1 MTTATSLHRMA
12 RIAKAVVFSC
22 PRALEWLCRV
32 ISSAR
37 RKFRIEYLGQ
47 NTTDIRC
54 RQDACELFMMK
65 NDGGPEMTLCHLKS
79 DLVQGR
85 VEGNDIRLIKHYV
98 AGSEMSL
105 IYIGQ
110 EPIE

>member
-1 MTTATSLHRMA
+1 
-12 RIAKAVVFSC
+12 
-22 PRALEWLCRV
+22 
-32 ISSAR
+32 
-37 RKFRIEYLGQ
+37 
-47 NTTDIRC
+47 
-54 RQDACELFMMK
+54 MMK